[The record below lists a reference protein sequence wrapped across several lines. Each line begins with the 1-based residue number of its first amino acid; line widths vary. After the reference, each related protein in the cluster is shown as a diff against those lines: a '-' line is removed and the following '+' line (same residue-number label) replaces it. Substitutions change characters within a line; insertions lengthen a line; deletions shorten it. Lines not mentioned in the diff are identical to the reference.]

1 MGESVLR
8 MLLRLLGAYKIY
20 SRYLE
25 RQISKKE
32 KPKHIGLI
40 LDGNRRW
47 AREKS
52 LPTKLGHYFGAENAK
67 NLLDWCYKLGVES
80 VTIYAFSTEN
90 FNRPKEEVDELFA
103 IIEEKLKELLRDER
117 IHKYKVRV
125 KGIGKKDLLP
135 ESIRSIL
142 DEVERSTANYDQHF
156 LNIALAYGGRIEIVE
171 AVKKICEDV
180 KAGKLD
186 TSSINTATIERYL
199 YTSHLPHPEPDLI
212 IRTSG
217 EERLSGFLLWQ
228 SAYSELVFL
237 DVFWPEFRKIDLM
250 RAIRIY
256 QQRDRRFGK

>member
-1 MGESVLR
+1 VTG
-8 MLLRLLGAYKIY
+8 LLQTLLKVFGVYKIY
-20 SRYLE
+20 EKYLE
-25 RQISKKE
+25 HQISKKE

-67 NLLDWCYKLGVES
+67 NLLEWCYKLGIES
-80 VTIYAFSTEN
+80 VTVFAFSTEN

-103 IIEEKLKELLRDER
+103 IIEEKLRELLQDER
-117 IHKYKVRV
+117 IHKYRVRV
-125 KGIGKKDLLP
+125 KGIGKMDLLP
-135 ESIRSIL
+135 QSIRSLLSDI
-142 DEVERSTANYDQHF
+142 ERNTADYNQHF
-156 LNIALAYGGRIEIVE
+156 LNIALAYGGRSEIVD
-171 AVKKICEDV
+171 AVKKICEEV
-180 KAGKLD
+180 KAGRLD
-186 TSSINTATIERYL
+186 PSTISAETIEQHL
-199 YTSHLPHPEPDLI
+199 YTSHLPHPDPDLI

-237 DVFWPEFRKIDLM
+237 DIFWPEFRKIDLM

-256 QQRDRRFGK
+256 QQRDRRFGR

>member
-1 MGESVLR
+1 VTG
-8 MLLRLLGAYKIY
+8 LLQTLLKVFGVYKIY
-20 SRYLE
+20 EKYLE
-25 RQISKKE
+25 HQISKKE

-67 NLLDWCYKLGVES
+67 NLLEWCYKLGIES
-80 VTIYAFSTEN
+80 VTVFAFSTEN

-103 IIEEKLKELLRDER
+103 IMEEKLMELLQDER
-117 IHKYKVRV
+117 IHKYRVRV
-125 KGIGKKDLLP
+125 KGIGKTDLLP
-135 ESIRSIL
+135 QSIRSLLSDI
-142 DEVERSTANYDQHF
+142 ERNTADYNQHF
-156 LNIALAYGGRIEIVE
+156 LNIALAYGGRSEIVD
-171 AVKKICEDV
+171 AVKKICEEV
-180 KAGKLD
+180 KAGRLD
-186 TSSINTATIERYL
+186 PSTISAETIERHL
-199 YTSHLPHPEPDLI
+199 YTSHLPHPDPDLI

-237 DVFWPEFRKIDLM
+237 DIFWPEFRKIDLM

-256 QQRDRRFGK
+256 QQRDRRFGR

>member
-1 MGESVLR
+1 VTG
-8 MLLRLLGAYKIY
+8 LLQTLLKVFGVYKIY
-20 SRYLE
+20 EKYLE
-25 RQISKKE
+25 HQISKKE

-67 NLLDWCYKLGVES
+67 NLLEWCYKLGIES
-80 VTIYAFSTEN
+80 VTVFAFSTEN

-103 IIEEKLKELLRDER
+103 IMEEKLRELLQDER
-117 IHKYKVRV
+117 IHKYRVRV
-125 KGIGKKDLLP
+125 KGIGKTDLLP
-135 ESIRSIL
+135 QSIRSLLSDI
-142 DEVERSTANYDQHF
+142 ERNTADYNQHF
-156 LNIALAYGGRIEIVE
+156 LNIALAYGGRSEIVD
-171 AVKKICEDV
+171 AVKKICEEV
-180 KAGKLD
+180 KAGRLD
-186 TSSINTATIERYL
+186 PSTISAETIERHL
-199 YTSHLPHPEPDLI
+199 YTSHLPHPDPDLI

-237 DVFWPEFRKIDLM
+237 DIFWPEFRKIDLM

-256 QQRDRRFGK
+256 QQRDRRFGR

>member
-1 MGESVLR
+1 
-8 MLLRLLGAYKIY
+8 MLQTLLKVFGVYKIY
-20 SRYLE
+20 EKYLE
-25 RQISKKE
+25 HQISKKE

-67 NLLDWCYKLGVES
+67 NLLEWCYKLGIES
-80 VTIYAFSTEN
+80 VTVFAFSTEN

-103 IIEEKLKELLRDER
+103 IMEEKLRELLQDER
-117 IHKYKVRV
+117 IHKYRVRV
-125 KGIGKKDLLP
+125 KGIGKTDLLP
-135 ESIRSIL
+135 QSIRSLLSDI
-142 DEVERSTANYDQHF
+142 ERNTADYNQHF
-156 LNIALAYGGRIEIVE
+156 LNIALAYGGRSEIVD
-171 AVKKICEDV
+171 AVKKICEEV
-180 KAGKLD
+180 KAGRLD
-186 TSSINTATIERYL
+186 PSTISAETIERHL
-199 YTSHLPHPEPDLI
+199 YTSHLPHPDPDLI

-237 DVFWPEFRKIDLM
+237 DIFWPEFRKIDLM

-256 QQRDRRFGK
+256 QQRDRRFGR

>member
-1 MGESVLR
+1 VTG
-8 MLLRLLGAYKIY
+8 LLQTLLKVFGVYKIY
-20 SRYLE
+20 EKYLE
-25 RQISKKE
+25 HQISKKE

-67 NLLDWCYKLGVES
+67 NLLEWCYKLGIES
-80 VTIYAFSTEN
+80 VTVFAFSTEN

-103 IIEEKLKELLRDER
+103 IIEEKLRELLQDER
-117 IHKYKVRV
+117 IHKYRVRV
-125 KGIGKKDLLP
+125 KGIGKTDLLP
-135 ESIRSIL
+135 QSIRSLLSDI
-142 DEVERSTANYDQHF
+142 ERNTADYNQHF
-156 LNIALAYGGRIEIVE
+156 LNIALAYGGRSEIVD
-171 AVKKICEDV
+171 AVKKICEEV
-180 KAGKLD
+180 KAGRLD
-186 TSSINTATIERYL
+186 PSTISAETIEQHL
-199 YTSHLPHPEPDLI
+199 YTSHLPHPDPDLI

-237 DVFWPEFRKIDLM
+237 DIFWPEFRKIDLM

-256 QQRDRRFGK
+256 QQRDRRFGR

>member
-1 MGESVLR
+1 
-8 MLLRLLGAYKIY
+8 LLQTLLKVFGVYKIY
-20 SRYLE
+20 EKYLE
-25 RQISKKE
+25 HQISKKE

-67 NLLDWCYKLGVES
+67 NLLEWCYKLGIES
-80 VTIYAFSTEN
+80 VTVFAFSTEN

-103 IIEEKLKELLRDER
+103 IMEEKLRELLQDER
-117 IHKYKVRV
+117 IHKYRVRV
-125 KGIGKKDLLP
+125 KGIGKTDLLP
-135 ESIRSIL
+135 QSIRSLLSDI
-142 DEVERSTANYDQHF
+142 ERNTADYDQHF
-156 LNIALAYGGRIEIVE
+156 LNIALAYGGRSEIVD
-171 AVKKICEDV
+171 AVKKICEEV
-180 KAGKLD
+180 KAGRLD
-186 TSSINTATIERYL
+186 PSTISAETIERHL
-199 YTSHLPHPEPDLI
+199 YTSHLPHPDPDLI

-237 DVFWPEFRKIDLM
+237 DIFWPEFRKIDLM

-256 QQRDRRFGK
+256 QQRDRRFGR

>member
-1 MGESVLR
+1 
-8 MLLRLLGAYKIY
+8 LLQTLLKVFGVYKIY
-20 SRYLE
+20 EKYLE
-25 RQISKKE
+25 HQISKKE

-67 NLLDWCYKLGVES
+67 NLLDWCYKLGIES
-80 VTIYAFSTEN
+80 VTVFAFSTEN

-103 IIEEKLKELLRDER
+103 IMEEKLRELLQDER
-117 IHKYKVRV
+117 IHKYRVRV
-125 KGIGKKDLLP
+125 KGIGKMDLLP
-135 ESIRSIL
+135 QSIRSLLSDI
-142 DEVERSTANYDQHF
+142 ERNTADYDQHF
-156 LNIALAYGGRIEIVE
+156 LNIALAYGGRSEIVD
-171 AVKKICEDV
+171 AVKKICEEV
-180 KAGKLD
+180 KAGRLD
-186 TSSINTATIERYL
+186 PSTISAETIERHL
-199 YTSHLPHPEPDLI
+199 YTSHLPHPDPDLI

-237 DVFWPEFRKIDLM
+237 DIFWPEFRKIDLM

-256 QQRDRRFGK
+256 QQRDRRFGR

>member
-1 MGESVLR
+1 
-8 MLLRLLGAYKIY
+8 MLQTLLKLLGIYKIY
-20 SRYLE
+20 ARYLE
-25 RQISKKE
+25 RQICSKE

-52 LPTKLGHYFGAENAK
+52 MPVRLGHYFGAENAK
-67 NLLDWCYKLGVES
+67 NLLEWCYSLGVES

-90 FNRPKEEVDELFA
+90 FNRPKEEVDELFT
-103 IIEEKLKELLRDER
+103 IIADKLKELLQDER
-117 IHKYKVRV
+117 IHKYEVKV

-135 ESIRSIL
+135 ESIRHIL
-142 DEVERSTANYDQHF
+142 DEVEKSTANYDKHF
-156 LNIALAYGGRIEIVE
+156 LNIALAYGGRIEIVD
-171 AVKKICEDV
+171 AVKKICEEV
-180 KAGKLD
+180 KAGRID
-186 TSSINTATIERYL
+186 VSDINVETIGRYL
-199 YTSHLPHPEPDLI
+199 YTAHLPHPEPDLI

-256 QQRDRRFGK
+256 QQRDRRFGR

>member
-1 MGESVLR
+1 VTG
-8 MLLRLLGAYKIY
+8 LLQTLLKVFGVYKIY
-20 SRYLE
+20 EKYLE
-25 RQISKKE
+25 HQISKKE

-67 NLLDWCYKLGVES
+67 NLLEWCYKLGIES
-80 VTIYAFSTEN
+80 VTVFAFSTEN

-103 IIEEKLKELLRDER
+103 IMEEKLRELLQDER
-117 IHKYKVRV
+117 IHKYRVRV
-125 KGIGKKDLLP
+125 KGIGKMDLLP
-135 ESIRSIL
+135 QSIRSLLSDI
-142 DEVERSTANYDQHF
+142 ERNTADYNQHF
-156 LNIALAYGGRIEIVE
+156 LNIALAYGGRSEIVD

-180 KAGKLD
+180 KAGRLD
-186 TSSINTATIERYL
+186 PSTISAETIERHL
-199 YTSHLPHPEPDLI
+199 YTSHLPHPDPDLI

-237 DVFWPEFRKIDLM
+237 DIFWPEFRKIDLM

-256 QQRDRRFGK
+256 QQRDRRFGR

>member
-1 MGESVLR
+1 
-8 MLLRLLGAYKIY
+8 LLQTLLKVFGVYKIY
-20 SRYLE
+20 EKYLE
-25 RQISKKE
+25 HQISKKE

-67 NLLDWCYKLGVES
+67 NLLEWCYKLGIES
-80 VTIYAFSTEN
+80 VTVFAFSTEN

-103 IIEEKLKELLRDER
+103 IIEEKLRELLQDER
-117 IHKYKVRV
+117 IHKYRVRV
-125 KGIGKKDLLP
+125 KGIGKMDLLP
-135 ESIRSIL
+135 QSIRSLLSDI
-142 DEVERSTANYDQHF
+142 ERNTADYNQHF
-156 LNIALAYGGRIEIVE
+156 LNIALAYGGRSEIVD
-171 AVKKICEDV
+171 AVKKICEEV
-180 KAGKLD
+180 KAGRLD
-186 TSSINTATIERYL
+186 PSTISAETIERHL
-199 YTSHLPHPEPDLI
+199 YTSHLPHPDPDLI

-237 DVFWPEFRKIDLM
+237 DIFWPEFRKIDLM

-256 QQRDRRFGK
+256 QQRDRRFGR

>member
-1 MGESVLR
+1 
-8 MLLRLLGAYKIY
+8 MLQTLLKAFGIYKIY
-20 SRYLE
+20 ERYLE
-25 RQISKKE
+25 HQISKKE

-67 NLLDWCYKLGVES
+67 NLLEWCYKLGIES
-80 VTIYAFSTEN
+80 VTVFAFSTEN

-103 IIEEKLKELLRDER
+103 IIEEKLRELLQDER

-125 KGIGKKDLLP
+125 KMIGKIELLP
-135 ESIRSIL
+135 RNIQSLLYEI
-142 DEVERSTANYDQHF
+142 EQKTANYNQHF
-156 LNIALAYGGRIEIVE
+156 LNIALAYGGRSEIVD
-171 AVKKICEDV
+171 AVKRICEEV
-180 KAGKLD
+180 KAGRID
-186 TSSINTATIERYL
+186 PSTISAETIEQHL
-199 YTSHLPHPEPDLI
+199 YTSHLPHPDPDLI

-237 DVFWPEFRKIDLM
+237 DIFWPEFRKIDLM

-256 QQRDRRFGK
+256 QQRDRRFGR

>member
-1 MGESVLR
+1 
-8 MLLRLLGAYKIY
+8 MLQTLLKVFGVYKIY
-20 SRYLE
+20 EKYLE
-25 RQISKKE
+25 HQISKKE

-67 NLLDWCYKLGVES
+67 NLLDWCYKLGIES
-80 VTIYAFSTEN
+80 VTVFAFSTEN

-103 IIEEKLKELLRDER
+103 IMEEKLRELLQDER
-117 IHKYKVRV
+117 IHKYRVRV
-125 KGIGKKDLLP
+125 KGIGKMDLLP
-135 ESIRSIL
+135 QSIRSLLSDI
-142 DEVERSTANYDQHF
+142 ERNTADYDQHF
-156 LNIALAYGGRIEIVE
+156 LNIALAYGGRSEIVD
-171 AVKKICEDV
+171 AVKKICEEV
-180 KAGKLD
+180 KAGRLD
-186 TSSINTATIERYL
+186 PSTISAETIERHL
-199 YTSHLPHPEPDLI
+199 YTSHLPHPDPDLI

-237 DVFWPEFRKIDLM
+237 DIFWPEFRKIDLM

-256 QQRDRRFGK
+256 QQRDRRFGR

>member
-1 MGESVLR
+1 
-8 MLLRLLGAYKIY
+8 LLQTLLKVFGVYKIY
-20 SRYLE
+20 EKYLE
-25 RQISKKE
+25 HQISKKE

-67 NLLDWCYKLGVES
+67 NLLEWCYKLGIES
-80 VTIYAFSTEN
+80 VTVFAFSTEN

-103 IIEEKLKELLRDER
+103 IMEEKLRELLQDER
-117 IHKYKVRV
+117 IHKYRVRV
-125 KGIGKKDLLP
+125 KGIGKMDLLP
-135 ESIRSIL
+135 QSIRSLLSDI
-142 DEVERSTANYDQHF
+142 ERNTADYDQHF
-156 LNIALAYGGRIEIVE
+156 LNIALAYGGRSEIVD
-171 AVKKICEDV
+171 AVKKICEEV
-180 KAGKLD
+180 KAGRLD
-186 TSSINTATIERYL
+186 PSTISAETIERHL
-199 YTSHLPHPEPDLI
+199 YTSHLPHPDPDLI

-237 DVFWPEFRKIDLM
+237 DIFWPEFRKIDLM

-256 QQRDRRFGK
+256 QQRDRRFGR